1 MVARFCGA
9 FIATTVPMGQARR
22 RQVTLPQLAL
32 CTNFLALD
40 GQGQSRLSSS
50 DPLGSPAVAQ

>member
-1 MVARFCGA
+1 MAS
-9 FIATTVPMGQARR
+9 TVPKGQVRC
-22 RQVTLPQLAL
+22 RQVTLPQLTL

-50 DPLGSPAVAQ
+50 GL